1 MKKLFLAISTQ
12 EGLDPSGSQIIKK
25 LRINADQRKLDI
37 RWVPAKNYHVTLVF
51 LGRTDERK
59 ISEIES
65 IMKKSAAEAA
75 PFQLK
80 ISDVGAFPDEFSS
93 RVLWFGVQNSKAL
106 RALQENLSLKFKDHH
121 YPLEERIYSPHLTI
135 ARLRNPH
142 KTKDLMSPFV
152 RKKIAKVNVSEIVLY
167 ESVGS
172 APFPVYKPL
181 LRVPLTGRPP
191 QEEADPNEW
200 SFSEAE

>member
-1 MKKLFLAISTQ
+1 MKKLFLAIATH
-12 EGLDPSGSQIIKK
+12 EGLEPSGPQIIKK

-37 RWVPAKNYHVTLVF
+37 RWVPADNYHVTLVF
-51 LGRTDERK
+51 LGNTDETK
-59 ISEIES
+59 IPEIEN
-65 IMKKSAAEAA
+65 IMRESASTSA

-106 RALQENLSLKFKDHH
+106 RLLQETLSQSLVDHQ
-121 YPLEERIYSPHLTI
+121 YPIESRAYSPHLTI

-152 RKKIAKVNVSEIVLY
+152 RKKIGKVRVQEIILY

-172 APFPVYKPL
+172 MPFPVYKPL
-181 LRVPLTGRPP
+181 FRVPLTGRPA
-191 QEEADPNEW
+191 EEDIND

>member
-12 EGLDPSGSQIIKK
+12 EGLEPSGSQIIKK
-25 LRINADQRKLDI
+25 MRANADQRELDI
-37 RWVPAKNYHVTLVF
+37 RWVPPNNYHVTLVF
-51 LGRTDERK
+51 LGNTHESK
-59 ISEIES
+59 LPEIETL
-65 IMKKSAAEAA
+65 MKEAAAECP
-75 PFQLK
+75 PFLLK

-93 RVLWFGVQNSKAL
+93 RVLWFGVQNSKTL
-106 RALQENLSLKFKDHH
+106 RALQENLSQKFKDHL
-121 YPLEERIYSPHLTI
+121 YAQESREYSPHLTI

-142 KTKDLMSPFV
+142 KTKDLMSPHV
-152 RKKIAKVNVSEIVLY
+152 RKKIGKVSVSEIVLY

-181 LRVPLTGRPP
+181 LRLPLTGTPVDN
-191 QEEADPNEW
+191 EASES

>member
-12 EGLDPSGSQIIKK
+12 EGLEPSGPQIIKK
-25 LRINADQRKLDI
+25 LRTNADQRKLDI
-37 RWVPAKNYHVTLVF
+37 RWVPANNYHVTLVF
-51 LGRTDERK
+51 LGNTDENK
-59 ISEIES
+59 LPEIES
-65 IMKKSAAEAA
+65 LMREGAAEAP
-75 PFQLK
+75 PFHLK

-93 RVLWFGVQNSKAL
+93 RVLWFGVQNSKTL
-106 RALQENLSLKFKDHH
+106 RALQENLTRKFKDHH
-121 YPLEERIYSPHLTI
+121 YPIEDRVYSPHLTI

-152 RKKIAKVNVSEIVLY
+152 RKKIGKVSVQEIVLY

-172 APFPVYKPL
+172 MPFPVYKPL
-181 LRVPLTGRPP
+181 LRVPLTGEPVDNSS
-191 QEEADPNEW
+191 ES